1 MYKVFTKAANCAAR
15 KPSRDSYTLK
25 VLLTR
30 LIRRHELFALH
41 IRFKEVMREDIEGST
56 TLCVLDGQ
64 NLAFCERVPKWSD
77 RAVDHPLHVDRLQW
91 FQ

>member
-64 NLAFCERVPKWSD
+64 LIWPFANAFRSGLIVP
-77 RAVDHPLHVDRLQW
+77 LIILCM
-91 FQ
+91 